1 MMKQMAKFLGAPTLA
16 AFLCCGAAFSQQPAA
31 AASEAQPSPVTGL
44 VPDHATLSVANM
56 DQEVAFFERVLG
68 FKVWHRMDTNP
79 DNIGVQ
85 MRLPNY
91 RIDLF
96 QYKGSTRPA
105 PVNPLYLQQG
115 WIHVVFHVE
124 DVALAK
130 KQMEALHVP
139 FTEAHDDKGV
149 LIRLTFHD
157 PEGNELEIGRNLFN
171 MP

>member
-1 MMKQMAKFLGAPTLA
+1 MTKQLAMFFRAPALA
-16 AFLCCGAAFSQQPAA
+16 ALLCCGMAHSQQPAA
-31 AASEAQPSPVTGL
+31 AVSNAQPGPVTGL
-44 VPDHATLSVANM
+44 IPDHATLSVANL
-56 DQEVAFFERVLG
+56 DQEIAFYERVLG
-68 FKVWHRMDTNP
+68 FKVWRKIDTDPN
-79 DNIGVQ
+79 NIGVQ

-91 RIDLF
+91 RIDMF
-96 QYKGSTRPA
+96 QYKGSKRPA

-124 DVALAK
+124 DVAKAK
-130 KQMEALHVP
+130 EQMEALHVP
-139 FTEAHDDKGV
+139 FTEAHDNNGV